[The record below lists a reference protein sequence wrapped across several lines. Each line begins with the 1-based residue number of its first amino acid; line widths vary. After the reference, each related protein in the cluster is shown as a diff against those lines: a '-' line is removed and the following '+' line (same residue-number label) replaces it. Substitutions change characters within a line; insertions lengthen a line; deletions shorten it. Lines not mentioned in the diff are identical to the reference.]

1 MTENDLKKFRG
12 KRREVSFARWSLQNM
27 EQSMGYPLSADP
39 ADMKTKTG
47 HGLTISSVESAA
59 ETKLRLQTQYRT
71 LLESYDAEALSIE
84 AALKM
89 LTPDERSVIRA
100 YYLQGCKWADVCEKL
115 HFSWSQV
122 QRLKKSA
129 IRKLTCG
136 GGK

>member
-27 EQSMGYPLSADP
+27 EQSMGYPSSADP
-39 ADMKTKTG
+39 ADAKTKAGPGSTF
-47 HGLTISSVESAA
+47 SSVESAA
-59 ETKLRLQTQYRT
+59 ETKLRLQKYYNA
-71 LLESYDAEALSIE
+71 LLTAYDAEAIAIE
-84 AALKM
+84 AELVR

-100 YYLQGCKWADVCEKL
+100 YYLQGCKWVDVCDRL

-129 IRKLTCG
+129 IRKLAG
-136 GGK
+136 ARKG